1 MNKIQSTLSL
11 SAIALVGVVFVMPLV
26 ASTANAN
33 TTMKLL
39 NCRFDS
45 KSKVEDC
52 CEKIMRTNA
61 KPYWI
66 AGGGGSCGSVIKCV
80 GGGKSSPVAATF
92 VAAVKPKKCFVYIPE
107 VESIGGSDT
116 PDLVRTP
123 TRRSP
128 GKN

>member
-1 MNKIQSTLSL
+1 MKKIHSTLSFG
-11 SAIALVGVVFVMPLV
+11 AIALVGVLFAMPLV

-52 CEKIMRTNA
+52 CEKIMRTDA

-66 AGGGGSCGSVIKCV
+66 TGGGGSCGSVIKCV

-92 VAAVKPKKCFVYIPE
+92 VAVVKPKKCFVYIPE
-107 VESIGGSDT
+107 EESIGGSDT
-116 PDLVRTP
+116 PEGPKTPQRT
-123 TRRSP
+123 R
-128 GKN
+128 GKR